1 MAPPG
6 GASEFMDW
14 FAENDGTLATEVMRE
29 RDMGP
34 MMLID
39 CDIFLVVTC

>member
-14 FAENDGTLATEVMRE
+14 FAENDGTLATEVWAR
-29 RDMGP
+29 
-34 MMLID
+34 
-39 CDIFLVVTC
+39 